1 MQLTPPAGEDA
12 DWVRAA
18 RDRLSARLE
27 TEVDWPVALALSG
40 GGDSIALLHLAARW
54 AEQAGRRLLALT
66 VDHQLNPDSARWTRF
81 AQAAAQ
87 EVGADWRGLD
97 WAGDKPET
105 GLSAAARAARHRLIA
120 EAAREAGARVI
131 LFAHTA
137 DDIAEADRMRDE
149 GSTLGHLRDWSPSPA
164 WPEGRGLMLLRP
176 MLDARRGDIRDWLQ
190 QAGHHWIDDPANDDL
205 RSARS
210 RARARLASEAVSLA
224 EAAPTPQPDVPVSSH
239 RRRNDGVL
247 RLDRDVS
254 ASTLAAALV
263 CAGGGDRLPRG
274 PRLMRIVERLRAGEA
289 FSATL
294 CGARLEA
301 DDRAVVIVR
310 EPGEFRRLPSPPLML
325 GPGAETVWDGRWV
338 ITVADPGWS
347 VVASAGHQSRL
358 SPADRARL
366 KTLPAGAR
374 GARPVLIRDSSDAA
388 VLAEGVGAA
397 RSAIEQRLALRLGA
411 VTHERHLD

>member
-12 DWVRAA
+12 DWVRSA

-27 TEVDWPVALALSG
+27 TNADRPMALALSG

-81 AQAAAQ
+81 AQAAAH
-87 EVGADWRGLD
+87 EAGADWRGLD
-97 WAGDKPET
+97 WTGDKPET

-120 EAAREAGARVI
+120 EAARKAGARVV

-137 DDIAEADRMRDE
+137 DDIAEADHMRDE
-149 GSTLGHLRDWSPSPA
+149 GSTLGRLRDWSPSPA

-176 MLDARRGDIRDWLQ
+176 MLDARRGEIRDWLGQ
-190 QAGHHWIDDPANDDL
+190 GRRRWIDDPANDDL

-210 RARARLASEAVSLA
+210 RARARLAWEASPVT
-224 EAAPTPQPDVPVSSH
+224 EAAPAPPLDDLPNLAHS
-239 RRRNDGVL
+239 NDGVL

-263 CAGGGDRLPRG
+263 CAGGGHRLPRG
-274 PRLMRIVERLRAGEA
+274 ARLARAVERLRAGEA

-301 DDRAVVIVR
+301 DDTAVVIVR
-310 EPGEFRRLPSPPLML
+310 EPGEFRRLPSSPLML
-325 GPGAETVWDGRWV
+325 EPGVEAVWDGRWAV
-338 ITVADPGWS
+338 TVAEPGWS
-347 VVASAGHQSRL
+347 VVASAGRQSRL

-366 KTLPAGAR
+366 KALPASAR
-374 GARPVLIRDSSDAA
+374 GARPVLIRDTASAA
-388 VLAEGVGAA
+388 VLAEGFGAA
-397 RSAIEQRLALRLGA
+397 RSLVEQRLALRLGA
-411 VTHERHLD
+411 VTHEGHLD